1 MYRHSDNDSMLGA
14 IPVLLVLVNV
24 IILKEAFI
32 TEPRMYGL
40 LWFTAPLLLLAV
52 WKVRRGGRE

>member
-1 MYRHSDNDSMLGA
+1 MYRHSDNDSIMGA
-14 IPVLLVLVNV
+14 IPVLLVLINV

-40 LWFTAPLLLLAV
+40 LWFTAPLLLLAI
-52 WKVRRGGRE
+52 WKVRRSGSK